1 MTKKRVKSNN
11 LYLTLLHVNEF
22 DLDTKKDTKLGI
34 VKQKSG
40 ESCRYDDDYSSDGYG
55 GGWNFYN
62 NPKLWPDYVFLMANF
77 THN

>member
-11 LYLTLLHVNEF
+11 LYLTFLHVNEF

-55 GGWNFYN
+55 GG
-62 NPKLWPDYVFLMANF
+62 
-77 THN
+77 